1 MESLSR
7 FGLTVVKDRTVRVSP
22 CKGKKGCMSKS
33 NCQEKKQ
40 MRVSKNN

>member
-7 FGLTVVKDRTVRVSP
+7 FGLTVVKD
-22 CKGKKGCMSKS
+22 GFMSHPARARRGVYPKS

-40 MRVSKNN
+40 MKVSKNN